1 MDKPYIVT
9 VLRPLKKKEAKK
21 ITEEAS
27 HISVLTISFSSELE
41 ANKILE
47 NMVFNELHE
56 NYKVALSY
64 EPLSDIAKLN

>member
-41 ANKILE
+41 ANKIVE

-64 EPLSDIAKLN
+64 EPIRDISKLN

>member
-9 VLRPLKKKEAKK
+9 VLRPLRKK
-21 ITEEAS
+21 
-27 HISVLTISFSSELE
+27 E
-41 ANKILE
+41 ANKIVE

-64 EPLSDIAKLN
+64 EPIRDISKLN